1 MPCASQPRVGSRRAK
16 KRRPKNA
23 ITRTSS
29 RERVEQRNRKLA
41 SLPLRARRKS
51 TRPNSPSMCKRESG
65 LSRNRK
71 PSVCFDKHNEKN
83 ASENKKST
91 DNESSRSEKSANAS
105 RHSNASV
112 VCVHKKNGSKSA
124 SGVCSGIRRS
134 NVSENDV
141 LHASKNEW
149 LALRQQQRPH
159 HRPCPQ
165 YSLIN
170 KLSCRFPSQLSQ
182 KHTREKCCPWLPVA
196 TFHLKSIIFVI
207 VSIDRKSTRL
217 NSSH

>member
-1 MPCASQPRVGSRRAK
+1 MPCASQPRVGSGRAK
-16 KRRPKNA
+16 RRRPKNA
-23 ITRTSS
+23 IRRTSS

-41 SLPLRARRKS
+41 LLPPSARRKS
-51 TRPNSPSMCKRESG
+51 CRPNLPSTGARGSKSSKNG
-65 LSRNRK
+65 K
-71 PSVCFDKHNEKN
+71 PNGGFLTRSEKN
-83 ASENKKST
+83 ASGNKKSIEAKS
-91 DNESSRSEKSANAS
+91 NGSVKSANAS
-105 RHSNASV
+105 RNSNASV
-112 VCVHKKNGSKSA
+112 VCAHKKNGSKSA

-170 KLSCRFPSQLSQ
+170 TLSCRFPSQLSSVP
-182 KHTREKCCPWLPVA
+182 TREKRRTQA
-196 TFHLKSIIFVI
+196 SRKASIGVGM
-207 VSIDRKSTRL
+207 VEKCSLRTMLYK
-217 NSSH
+217 